1 MRYSGKIG
9 YLLGLAVLGALATT
23 TPAAQAQ
30 TISPSVAKPAA
41 PVNSVPN
48 PYRSIENW
56 AHMPEGRAWGATA
69 GVYVDPAGTSVWTSS
84 AAAPIP
90 ASARSCRRSCGST

>member
-1 MRYSGKIG
+1 MDKEDFGMRYSGKIG

-41 PVNSVPN
+41 PVNS
-48 PYRSIENW
+48 
-56 AHMPEGRAWGATA
+56 
-69 GVYVDPAGTSVWTSS
+69 DPVT
-84 AAAPIP
+84 
-90 ASARSCRRSCGST
+90 